1 MKIQTIECT
10 ALFPHK
16 NLMFELE
23 KEQQELIR
31 FLVQRRQLEIE
42 LEAPNMQ
49 QPSQLLDAQVPAK
62 MLEAQPLNVQLPA
75 KFCAPFCPVHKEVH
89 TSSPIIGTLEAI
101 DGFIMRPIR
110 FNSDNQELQEAP
122 IRVFPYPSFP
132 AQLGFMYAYG
142 GDNAKEI
149 LKDFNEHSQG
159 FTEMNLRVWY
169 FAKLRL
175 DYGLIQGRSWYCSW
189 QQGAPSW
196 HKVAL
201 QF

>member
-10 ALFPHK
+10 ALFPHE
-16 NLMFELE
+16 NVMFELE

-31 FLVQRRQLEIE
+31 FLAQRRQLEIE

-49 QPSQLLDAQVPAK
+49 LQDAQPPKAQLLDARLP
-62 MLEAQPLNVQLPA
+62 NVQLPA

-89 TSSPIIGTLEAI
+89 TSSPIIGALEAI

-122 IRVFPYPSFP
+122 IRLFPYPSFP
-132 AQLGFMYAYG
+132 AQLGFMYAYC
-142 GDNAKEI
+142 GDGAKSI
-149 LKDFNEHSQG
+149 VNVFNEHSQG
-159 FTEMNLRVWY
+159 FTERNLRVWY

-175 DYGLIQGRSWYCSW
+175 HYGLIQEASWYCSW
-189 QQGAPSW
+189 QEGAPNW
-196 HKVAL
+196 HKEVS